1 VSEATIEVSRTAA
14 RTNGPALRLGWPS
27 ATRAV
32 LAAAVGL
39 AWGGVHGV
47 AAAPLKIVAIGASN
61 TAGWGVGS
69 QKAFPAQL
77 EALLKARGYDAQVVN
92 AGVSGSTTSG
102 MLGRIDSAV
111 PDGTSLVIL
120 QPGVNDD
127 LFFGAKDTRAKNI
140 GTMVNRLR
148 ARRIRVIVFENRI
161 VPLSDRQPD
170 GLHFS
175 EKGHA
180 LAAAWLLRQVLG
192 SAAPGGDSRSTRR

>member
-1 VSEATIEVSRTAA
+1 MIGRYSAGGLAVSEARIEVSRAAA
-14 RTNGPALRLGWPS
+14 RPNGAALRPGWLS
-27 ATRAV
+27 ATRAL

-47 AAAPLKIVAIGASN
+47 AAAPLKIAAIGASN

-77 EALLKARGYDAQVVN
+77 EALLKARGYDAHVVN

-111 PDGTSLVIL
+111 PAGTL

-127 LFFGAKDTRAKNI
+127 LVSRFRSSHILATASDANFGI
-140 GTMVNRLR
+140 LGTPATL
-148 ARRIRVIVFENRI
+148 
-161 VPLSDRQPD
+161 
-170 GLHFS
+170 
-175 EKGHA
+175 
-180 LAAAWLLRQVLG
+180 
-192 SAAPGGDSRSTRR
+192 

>member
-1 VSEATIEVSRTAA
+1 MSEARIEVSRAAA
-14 RTNGPALRLGWPS
+14 RPNGAALRPGWLS
-27 ATRAV
+27 ATRAL

-77 EALLKARGYDAQVVN
+77 EALLKARGYDAHVVN

-127 LFFGAKDTRAKNI
+127 LFFGAKEARAKNI
-140 GTMVNRLR
+140 AGMVNRLR

-161 VPLSDRQPD
+161 VSLADRQPD

-192 SAAPGGDSRSTRR
+192 SAAPGGDSRSSRR